1 MFPLAAVQAAVFE
14 VPHFFRVPT
23 REHLRHQTIIVRRL
37 ISRMSVLKRLPVIG
51 KDLLEDIPV
60 PRGCCNH
67 QGAPSWGVRMFA
79 VKRLYHGSPAS
90 STPHQLLSG
99 HPYPP
104 LSSLSDGDFRERE
117 NAFSYTI
124 KQCYRQ
130 CSGPSTQLT
139 TPHFCLSTPD
149 SILMS
154 YQKSSRGQRRG
165 AARTMLSLM
174 ELNEVTL
181 NGTRTRRNLP
191 SSVGSLATGVHF
203 RSSLPRGVKL

>member
-1 MFPLAAVQAAVFE
+1 
-14 VPHFFRVPT
+14 
-23 REHLRHQTIIVRRL
+23 RL

-99 HPYPP
+99 HPHPP

-117 NAFSYTI
+117 NAFSYTLKI
-124 KQCYRQ
+124 WRH
-130 CSGPSTQLT
+130 GR
-139 TPHFCLSTPD
+139 
-149 SILMS
+149 
-154 YQKSSRGQRRG
+154 SRGRP
-165 AARTMLSLM
+165 
-174 ELNEVTL
+174 
-181 NGTRTRRNLP
+181 P
-191 SSVGSLATGVHF
+191 SPVCTGSRKV
-203 RSSLPRGVKL
+203 S